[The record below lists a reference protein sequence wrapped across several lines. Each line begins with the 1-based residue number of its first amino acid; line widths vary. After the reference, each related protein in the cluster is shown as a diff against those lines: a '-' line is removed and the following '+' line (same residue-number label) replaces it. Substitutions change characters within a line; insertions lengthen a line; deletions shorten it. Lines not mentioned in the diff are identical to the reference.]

1 MLLSEYDFKSTFPS
15 KGFLDV
21 TETAENFNTK
31 EFDEYVNNNL
41 IDELGKMH
49 IRYIYD
55 AKDGSYRHIV
65 FTTDLKN
72 IYLRNKKNNLCKN
85 ILISAKTN
93 PVLLHYQPV
102 FHAVHMDL

>member
-15 KGFLDV
+15 EGFLDV

-72 IYLRNKKNNLCKN
+72 IYFVVVIDLIKKNIRTSGIGFK
-85 ILISAKTN
+85 
-93 PVLLHYQPV
+93 
-102 FHAVHMDL
+102 

>member
-15 KGFLDV
+15 EGFLDV

-72 IYLRNKKNNLCKN
+72 IYLVVVIDLITKKIFGHHVLDLNKEYGLSEKEQE
-85 ILISAKTN
+85 
-93 PVLLHYQPV
+93 Y
-102 FHAVHMDL
+102 